1 MYSQKVMD
9 HFQNPKN
16 MGEMADANGVGT
28 VGNPK
33 CGDVMK
39 LNIKVGLRP
48 TNQKSKIKNQNIGG
62 LLEEEYIEDI
72 KFQTL
77 GCAAA
82 IACSSA
88 TTEMVKGKTIEEALK
103 LTNKDVVDEL
113 GELPPAKKHCSVL
126 AEQAIAAA
134 IADYKSR
141 K

>member
-1 MYSQKVMD
+1 MYSKKVMK
-9 HFQNPKN
+9 HFQDPKN
-16 MGEMADANGVGT
+16 MGEMKDANGVGT

-39 LNIKVGLRP
+39 LNIKV
-48 TNQKSKIKNQNIGG
+48 TKNSAGQEVIS
-62 LLEEEYIEDI
+62 DI

-88 TTEMVKGKTIEEALK
+88 TTEMVKGKTVEEALK
-103 LTNKDVVDEL
+103 LTNQDVVDEL
-113 GELPPAKKHCSVL
+113 GELPPAKFHCSVL
-126 AEQAIAAA
+126 AEQAIQAA
-134 IADYKSR
+134 IADYRSKR